1 MYHRCL
7 LEVLAMRVSEERKFG
22 SARTASIIIATGLAI
37 VLATWVAIK
46 SPFFGVILGLIAITI
61 YLMTMRGD
69 WEDKERF

>member
-1 MYHRCL
+1 
-7 LEVLAMRVSEERKFG
+7 MRVSEERKFG
-22 SARTASIIIATGLAI
+22 SVRTASIIIATGLAI